1 MPKYQQQPMLQSHI
15 PDNYLHTSSLS
26 NALPSQAQ
34 KPRWFTHRGGAK
46 KRQNGGEDNTVVD
59 LTALTEPQNNV
70 TGKVK
75 PAMIKK
81 LLKKMHLKTQRQEVN
96 EAPTQTT
103 SLRRFSTVEPIV
115 IRKNGTTDDDY
126 DVKVALLRN
135 ERIVDL
141 IRRRSSVA
149 SIGRRGSST
158 TDVGGS
164 EATLSGLGSTTDV
177 LFGPTAEAK
186 RMRRLMSEEEIGG
199 ANNVARRQSLRSN
212 GKNSKCG
219 TPRARRRQS
228 KSTRTPNR
236 GVDINVIYSRL
247 LGPGW
252 ESTISHS
259 PKKSDAAPP
268 APLPSMPPPIDHP
281 LYRAR
286 GSTQLDLF
294 EVELLLWNRRRR
306 ERAARQK
313 ADLAKRHHGRAR
325 SAPPTNSTST
335 GWVTWVSRW
344 LYGSIGEMA
353 EESDQ
358 EEEED
363 EWDEDALDI
372 DWMSSDYEG
381 LEGTDDDSMS
391 EDDLL
396 DMIGPA
402 QLAAL
407 KAAAEESLL
416 WNPVTDTPAPT
427 VHQHAIQG
435 AQSNFRSTYTT
446 SVVDNRI
453 ARPDY
458 GDRWHTL
465 QQTRTWSKSTNYSSL
480 ISHLFPSDSSP
491 HDEQEVITEEQ
502 EMSYFLPRG
511 GPEIVHGHEAHEVQ
525 GLGIKQNS
533 IEGENDEE
541 FLFGGSMMP

>member
-1 MPKYQQQPMLQSHI
+1 MPNYQQQPMLQSHI

-26 NALPSQAQ
+26 NALPSQGQ
-34 KPRWFTHRGGAK
+34 KPRWFTHRGGAN
-46 KRQNGGEDNTVVD
+46 KRQNGQDNTVVD
-59 LTALTEPQNNV
+59 LTALTKPQNNL
-70 TGKVK
+70 TGKAK

-103 SLRRFSTVEPIV
+103 AMRRFSTVEPIV
-115 IRKNGTTDDDY
+115 IRKNGTTDDAY

-141 IRRRSSVA
+141 IRRRSSAA
-149 SIGRRGSST
+149 SIGRRGSSA
-158 TDVGGS
+158 TDIGGS
-164 EATLSGLGSTTDV
+164 QATLSGLGSTTDV
-177 LFGPTAEAK
+177 LFGPTSEAK
-186 RMRRLMSEEEIGG
+186 RKRRLMLEEAIGG
-199 ANNVARRQSLRSN
+199 ANSVARRQSLRSN
-212 GKNSKCG
+212 GNNSKCG

-252 ESTISHS
+252 ESTISHT

-358 EEEED
+358 EEEQVES
-363 EWDEDALDI
+363 DEDALDI
-372 DWMSSDYEG
+372 DWLSSDYEG
-381 LEGTDDDSMS
+381 LEDSEDDSMS

-416 WNPVTDTPAPT
+416 WNPVTDTPATSVP
-427 VHQHAIQG
+427 QHADQG
-435 AQSNFRSTYTT
+435 AQSNIRSTQIT

-453 ARPDY
+453 AMPNY

-465 QQTRTWSKSTNYSSL
+465 QQTRNWSKAINYSSL
-480 ISHLFPSDSSP
+480 ISHLFPTDSSP
-491 HDEQEVITEEQ
+491 RGEQEFIVEEQ

-511 GPEIVHGHEAHEVQ
+511 GPEIVRGHEVHEVL
-525 GLGIKQNS
+525 GLGIHQNS
-533 IEGENDEE
+533 VEGENDDE